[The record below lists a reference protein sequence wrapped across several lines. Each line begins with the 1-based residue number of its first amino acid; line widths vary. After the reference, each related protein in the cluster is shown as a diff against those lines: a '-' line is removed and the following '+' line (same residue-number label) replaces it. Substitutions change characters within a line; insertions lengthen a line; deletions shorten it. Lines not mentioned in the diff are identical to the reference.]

1 MDPQGE
7 LADLQNRFH
16 LLEGD
21 RKTFYEQSQVT
32 LKHNKQVADALR
44 SENKDLRL
52 ALTTIHKERGSLGCS
67 EGQPVHEAELARV
80 EAQLTVLR
88 QRVNQLISANK
99 AKEGQLVTQVSPPAT
114 AWAELMGFSTF
125 VWSRIAPGP
134 VASPQS
140 WKCQPI
146 YWLKPHLS
154 TVFAAHR
161 LTGSFRPVDLS
172 P

>member
-52 ALTTIHKERGSLGCS
+52 ALTTLHKERGSLGS
-67 EGQPVHEAELARV
+67 LDGQPVHEAELARV
-80 EAQLTVLR
+80 EAQLAVLR
-88 QRVNQLISANK
+88 QRANQLISANK
-99 AKEGQLVTQVSPPAT
+99 AKELQLAIQVSLPAT
-114 AWAELMGFSTF
+114 SEAQHVGFST
-125 VWSRIAPGP
+125 SCRG
-134 VASPQS
+134 ASHRAYR
-140 WKCQPI
+140 CQ
-146 YWLKPHLS
+146 L
-154 TVFAAHR
+154 V
-161 LTGSFRPVDLS
+161 
-172 P
+172 